1 LEHAGRTV
9 YTHRIFGGYPSPI
22 THHLKKSE
30 FCRLLI
36 GGSEQDRQQSIDEV
50 VQFVL
55 LLADKF
61 QQGLLQTLATSLL
74 AGDDMQLKH
83 DHQLH
88 QAQQM
93 SIDLA
98 SKLLALFRYQICE
111 QPLLI
116 NTFTH
121 CFIALEK
128 WSTNYCYIK
137 THLLTER
144 REPLLLN
151 TCLVKHQPLAT
162 LKSSPPL

>member
-1 LEHAGRTV
+1 MVLNKTDS
-9 YTHRIFGGYPSPI
+9 SP
-22 THHLKKSE
+22 LMKLSNLS
-30 FCRLLI
+30 C
-36 GGSEQDRQQSIDEV
+36 
-50 VQFVL
+50 
-55 LLADKF
+55 
-61 QQGLLQTLATSLL
+61 SLL
-74 AGDDMQLKH
+74 TSSSKACYRLWQQAYWSWDDMQLKH

-93 SIDLA
+93 STDLV
-98 SKLLALFRYQICE
+98 SKLLALFRYQTCE

-128 WSTNYCYIK
+128 WSTNYCYKK

-144 REPLLLN
+144 RKPLLLN

>member
-1 LEHAGRTV
+1 M
-9 YTHRIFGGYPSPI
+9 PI

-55 LLADKF
+55 LLVDKF

-74 AGDDMQLKH
+74 VWLGVDMQLKH

-93 SIDLA
+93 STDLV
-98 SKLLALFRYQICE
+98 SKLLALFRYQTCE

-128 WSTNYCYIK
+128 WSTNYCYKK